1 MQQVV
6 TLTGLE
12 TKSGAGDKG
21 PWTLS
26 TFKDAGGNK
35 FQTFDGALAG
45 LAQSLLGQQVTVT
58 YEVETRSYKD
68 RNGVDRVANNNVL
81 QAIAAGAQAGVS
93 TEAPLPSH
101 TGPQQQ
107 TSTSPAWSSNGGGAD
122 YSSLNRVRAGELAN
136 GTVAAAG
143 IKINDPS
150 QLELFANM
158 WLRYIESG
166 TFTESGSSSQPA
178 GDPVQ
183 Y

>member
-1 MQQVV
+1 LQQVV

-81 QAIAAGAQAGVS
+81 QAIAAGAQAGVPS
-93 TEAPLPSH
+93 TPPLPSH
-101 TGPQQQ
+101 TGPQQT
-107 TSTSPAWSSNGGGAD
+107 TSTGSSSNGGGAD

-158 WLRYIESG
+158 WLRYIETG

-178 GDPVQ
+178 GEPVQ